1 MNRLVL
7 LLLNF
12 PAITAF
18 AQPNNVEST
27 AAQPGS
33 ETTISRPL
41 TVASS
46 NWKLVWSDE
55 FNYTGLPDKSKWDY
69 EQGFVRNKE
78 PQYYTTARPE
88 NSRVENGTLVLEAR
102 KENYPNAAWHPGSA
116 EPQRSAYTSASLI
129 TLGKAGWKY
138 GRIEVRAKVPRGA
151 GAWPAIW
158 LLGEDRGRVKWPF
171 CGEIDILEYLGRDP
185 SKVYGTVHYAD
196 AAGQYAHQGE
206 SPVVGDPAGD
216 FHIYALNWYPDRLEF
231 FYDSLRYFVF
241 DGSKGGEIFRKKF
254 YLLLNLALGHEGSWA
269 GPVAD
274 SVLPSKYYIDYVR
287 VYQSAGTAALHPIT
301 KKGATPATTMDP
313 TLTLMKK
320 VADWQLGYWAKQG
333 KRWPV
338 YDWVNA
344 VSYTGIMELARVS
357 GDSVY
362 YRALHAIGDS
372 MDWNTGPRRTMADD
386 YCIGQT
392 YAQLYPVYRD
402 PRILAHLRAV
412 CDTIGSLAHNGSL
425 EWVDNIYLREWAWCD
440 ALYMGPPTLA
450 YLSTVT
456 GDRHYLDIADSLWW
470 KTTAYL
476 FDTTQHLYYR
486 DSRYF
491 QQREANG
498 QKMFWSRGNGWV
510 MGGLVRVLANMPE
523 NYPDRP
529 RLLRLYRQMA
539 ARITG
544 LQQPD
549 GTWHTSLL
557 DPGSYPNKETSGT
570 ALYCYALAWGIHH
583 GILSRKEYL
592 PVARKAW
599 EALKAAVHPDGKLG
613 FVQQI
618 GDRPGAADEN
628 STEAYGTGAF
638 LLAGSEMRA
647 LEKQ

>member
-1 MNRLVL
+1 MKGTYMNRSVL

-12 PAITAF
+12 LAMIAAATAQIT
-18 AQPNNVEST
+18 P
-27 AAQPGS
+27 P
-33 ETTISRPL
+33 
-41 TVASS
+41 

-55 FNYTGLPDKSKWDY
+55 FNYTGLPDKNKWDY
-69 EQGFVRNKE
+69 EKGFVRNKE
-78 PQYYTTARPE
+78 PQYYTTARTE
-88 NSRVENGTLVLEAR
+88 NSRVENGTLILEAK
-102 KENYPNAAWHPGSA
+102 KETYPNAAWHPGST
-116 EPQRSAYTSASLI
+116 EPQQAAYTSASLI
-129 TLGKAGWKY
+129 TLGKAAWKY
-138 GRIEVRAKVPRGA
+138 GRIEVRAKVPGGA

-158 LLGEDRGRVKWPF
+158 LLGEDRATMKWPF
-171 CGEIDILEYLGRDP
+171 CGEIDIMEYLGRDP

-206 SPVVGDPAGD
+206 SPVVGDPAGG
-216 FHIYALNWYPDRLEF
+216 FHVYALNWYPDRLEF

-241 DGSKGGEIFRKKF
+241 DGSKGGDIFRRKF

-287 VYQSAGTAALHPIT
+287 VYES
-301 KKGATPATTMDP
+301 TPMDP

-320 VADWQLGYWAKQG
+320 VADWQLDHWAKQG
-333 KRWPV
+333 MRWPV

-344 VSYTGIMELARVS
+344 VSYTGIMALAQVS

-362 YRALHAIGDS
+362 YRALHAIGES
-372 MDWNTGPRRTMADD
+372 MDWNTGPKRTMADD

-412 CDTIGSLAHNGSL
+412 CDTIGAMSHSGSL

-476 FDTTQHLYYR
+476 FDTTEHLYYR

-510 MGGLVRVLANMPE
+510 MGGLVRFLANMPE

-539 ARITG
+539 ARITA

-557 DPGSYPNKETSGT
+557 NPGSYPNKETSGT
-570 ALYCYALAWGIHH
+570 GLYCYALAWGIHH

-592 PVARKAW
+592 PVAQKAW
-599 EALKAAVHPDGKLG
+599 TALKAAVHPDGMLG

-647 LEKQ
+647 LEELSYN